1 QKKLDIIAVVTQPD
15 RPKGRWQKLQPSAVK
30 EVALAKGLPL
40 LQPEKASAE
49 MFVKQLEGYSADL
62 FVVVAYG
69 EILKQNLLDLP
80 SKGCI
85 NVHASLLPK
94 YRGAAPIQ

>member
-1 QKKLDIIAVVTQPD
+1 MRLIFFGTPPFAARILSYLLQKKLDIIAVVTQPD

-69 EILKQNLLDLP
+69 EILKQNLLDL
-80 SKGCI
+80 
-85 NVHASLLPK
+85 
-94 YRGAAPIQ
+94 